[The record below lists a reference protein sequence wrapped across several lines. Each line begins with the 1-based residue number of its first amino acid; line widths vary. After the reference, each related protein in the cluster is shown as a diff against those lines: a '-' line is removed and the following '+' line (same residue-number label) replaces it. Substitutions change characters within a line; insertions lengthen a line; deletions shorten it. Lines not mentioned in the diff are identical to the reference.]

1 MFQGCQGSWPEL
13 SWLIQTR
20 PPLPYCQYLKC
31 VNPPSRSR
39 FRAANRKASMQKPA
53 IMKRQHTILGIQVCT
68 DFIPKWH
75 DIVCNYPQKLNLILI
90 LSSFLSPSED
100 LKYMWQSHLYFV
112 FAPLQGRTESRQS
125 KVTSYSVVCHSMR
138 KLAKYNSMWDRS
150 PTLPLTCSFHCCNII
165 MVFPGLQ
172 TMRTQL

>member
-1 MFQGCQGSWPEL
+1 MCKSSFEKPLQGRKQKG
-13 SWLIQTR
+13 QYAKTR
-20 PPLPYCQYLKC
+20 NNEEATYYSGHTGLHRSHPKVAWHCMQLPAK
-31 VNPPSRSR
+31 
-39 FRAANRKASMQKPA
+39 
-53 IMKRQHTILGIQVCT
+53 I
-68 DFIPKWH
+68 
-75 DIVCNYPQKLNLILI
+75 KLNTH
-90 LSSFLSPSED
+90 SRPFLSHLED

-125 KVTSYSVVCHSMR
+125 KVTSHSVLCHSMR

-150 PTLPLTCSFHCCNII
+150 PTLPLACSFHCCIII